1 MERLK
6 FPNPMHPSQGHNYAV
21 DWTEQL
27 DALSD
32 TLTGT
37 PTVIVDPDDVSPPGL
52 TISGEAKDGTSKKA
66 VWHLVVDI
74 ADREDTV
81 YKDGGVTVCFLVTCP
96 TVGADAMA
104 QQVELVIDDQC

>member
-6 FPNPMHPSQGHNYAV
+6 FPQPMHPSQEHNYTV

-37 PTVIVDPDDVSPPGL
+37 PTVVVDPDSVTPAGMV
-52 TISGEAKDGTSKKA
+52 ISGQTIDGTSKKA
-66 VWHLVVDI
+66 LWHLAVGV
-74 ADREDTV
+74 ADREDPI
-81 YKDGGVTVCFLVTCP
+81 YKGGATVCFLVTCA
-96 TVGADAMA
+96 TVGSDAMA